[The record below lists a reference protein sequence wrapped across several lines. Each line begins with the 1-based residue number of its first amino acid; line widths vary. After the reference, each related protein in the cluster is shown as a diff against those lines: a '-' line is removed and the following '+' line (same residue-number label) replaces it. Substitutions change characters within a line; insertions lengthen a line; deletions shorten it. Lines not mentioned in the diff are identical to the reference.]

1 MIVRT
6 ILKQKASNDVATT
19 SASQT
24 VAEAA
29 KALHH
34 RRIGALVVV
43 DAAQS
48 IVGILSERD
57 IVRGLALHG
66 SKAET
71 LKVQDLMTSAVLVC
85 GPDDSLDSL
94 MGIMT
99 NKRVRHLPVVEQG
112 KLIGIITIGDVVKSR
127 LEDATMQ
134 VDSLR
139 DYVMIH
145 GIG

>member
-1 MIVRT
+1 MIVKT
-6 ILKQKASNDVATT
+6 ILKQKSNNDVATT
-19 SASQT
+19 TADQSI
-24 VAEAA
+24 AEAA

-43 DAAQS
+43 DSEQR

-66 SKAET
+66 SKSET

-85 GPDDSLDSL
+85 APDDSLESL

-99 NKRVRHLPVVEQG
+99 NKRVRHLPVVEAD

-127 LEDATMQ
+127 LEEATMQ

-139 DYVMIH
+139 DYVMAAR
-145 GIG
+145 

>member
-19 SASQT
+19 SAGQS

-43 DAAQS
+43 DATQS
-48 IVGILSERD
+48 IIGILSERD
-57 IVRGLALHG
+57 IVRGMALHG
-66 SKAET
+66 NKAEA

-85 GPDDSLDSL
+85 GPDDSLDTL

-112 KLIGIITIGDVVKSR
+112 QLIGIITIGDVVKSR
-127 LEDATMQ
+127 LDDATMQ

-139 DYVMIH
+139 DYVMAAR
-145 GIG
+145 

>member
-6 ILKQKASNDVATT
+6 ILKHKTNNDVATT
-19 SASQT
+19 TAEQS

-43 DAAQS
+43 DANQS

-66 SKAET
+66 SKAEA

-94 MGIMT
+94 MGVMT

-112 KLIGIITIGDVVKSR
+112 RLIGIITIGDVVKSR
-127 LEDATMQ
+127 LEEATMQ

-139 DYVMIH
+139 DYVMAAR
-145 GIG
+145 

>member
-19 SASQT
+19 SADQL
-24 VAEAA
+24 VAAAA

-43 DAAQS
+43 DAAQN
-48 IVGILSERD
+48 IIGILSERD

-66 SKAET
+66 SKAEA

-112 KLIGIITIGDVVKSR
+112 RLIGIITIGDVVKSR

-139 DYVMIH
+139 DYVMAAR
-145 GIG
+145 

>member
-1 MIVRT
+1 MIVRS

-19 SASQT
+19 SAGQS

-139 DYVMIH
+139 DYVMAAR
-145 GIG
+145 